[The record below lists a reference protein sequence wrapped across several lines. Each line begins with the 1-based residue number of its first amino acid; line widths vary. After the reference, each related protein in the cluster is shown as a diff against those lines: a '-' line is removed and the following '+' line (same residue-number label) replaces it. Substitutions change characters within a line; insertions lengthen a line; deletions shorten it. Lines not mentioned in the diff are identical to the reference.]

1 MENLLSIVPILGT
14 DLSLVDFT
22 FWIGFAAMLAA
33 FAFLLSGN
41 GNVINKTGFGLV
53 VYNLDVSK

>member
-22 FWIGFAAMLAA
+22 FWIA

-41 GNVINKTGFGLV
+41 GNAINKIGFGLDF
-53 VYNLDVSK
+53 YNLAVSK

>member
-22 FWIGFAAMLAA
+22 FWIRFAAMLTA

-41 GNVINKTGFGLV
+41 CNAINKIGFGFV
-53 VYNLDVSK
+53 VYNLAVSK